1 MTTSLL
7 GVGESITISFMW
19 EDEDG
24 APITVLSP
32 APTLAVTDPAGTVT
46 TPALTQRGAT
56 AFWDYVASPDTEGT
70 WLYQGRCLDTDC
82 AVEYTEVVSLWVSET
97 SLGDELDT
105 LLSAVAG
112 NVTSVA
118 PVAPDTLNLTIVRGD
133 DYTTSSGRTL
143 PEWTSDGWSVLDLSA
158 AASVTFKA
166 KTRLG
171 TTIFTKAMNILSD
184 TQVRLQ
190 LTDAETAVFDV
201 GVNAYRYDLEA
212 ILSVAKGSDVVTLA
226 RGQMTVLED
235 IRA

>member
-1 MTTSLL
+1 MTTGLI
-7 GVGESITISFMW
+7 GV
-19 EDEDG
+19 DET
-24 APITVLSP
+24 ITVAFVWFDDNGLPLTSLSP
-32 APTLAVTDPAGTVT
+32 APTLTLTAPDGTET
-46 TPALTQRGAT
+46 APALTQRAST
-56 AFWDYVASPDTEGT
+56 PYWDYDFTPDEVGLWALMAECT
-70 WLYQGRCLDTDC
+70 DTDC
-82 AVEYTEVVSLWVSET
+82 AVPTTDPVAVWVSET

-105 LLSAVAG
+105 LLSAIAG
-112 NVTSVA
+112 NVTSTA

-190 LTDAETAVFDV
+190 LTDAETAAFAV